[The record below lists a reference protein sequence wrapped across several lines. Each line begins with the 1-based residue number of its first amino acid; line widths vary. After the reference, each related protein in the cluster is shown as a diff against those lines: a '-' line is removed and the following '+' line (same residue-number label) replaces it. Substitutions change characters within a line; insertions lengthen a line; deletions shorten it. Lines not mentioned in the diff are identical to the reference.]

1 MVDIVGVL
9 MENWLIPR
17 RSDIDWEINRHGM
30 VVITVEKILGKFESK
45 LSDIFNAPKNI
56 RRSLDDMNS
65 KLWLLMDGTN
75 TIGEII
81 IAMDEEFAEKIS
93 PVSERVS
100 KSIAHFLELGYAEI
114 LDIRANQDN

>member
-1 MVDIVGVL
+1 MVDIIGVL
-9 MENWLIPR
+9 MKSWLIPK
-17 RSDIDWEINRHGM
+17 RSDIDWEINRQGM
-30 VVITVEKILGKFESK
+30 VVITVEKILGKFETK
-45 LSDIFNAPKNI
+45 LSDIFNAPKNV

-100 KSIAHFLELGYAEI
+100 NSIAQFLNLGYAEI
-114 LDIRANQDN
+114 LDIRTNHDN

>member
-1 MVDIVGVL
+1 MKS
-9 MENWLIPR
+9 WLIPK
-17 RSDIDWEINRHGM
+17 RSDIDWEINRQGM
-30 VVITVEKILGKFESK
+30 VVITVEKILGKFETK
-45 LSDIFNAPKNI
+45 LSDIFNAPKNV

-100 KSIAHFLELGYAEI
+100 NSIAQFLNLGYAEI
-114 LDIRANQDN
+114 LDIRTNHDN

>member
-1 MVDIVGVL
+1 

-100 KSIAHFLELGYAEI
+100 KSIIHFLELGYAEI

>member
-30 VVITVEKILGKFESK
+30 VVITVEKILGKFEAK

-75 TIGEII
+75 TIGEFI

-100 KSIAHFLELGYAEI
+100 KSIAHFLELGYSEI
-114 LDIRANQDN
+114 SDIRANQDN

>member
-1 MVDIVGVL
+1 LVDIVGVL